1 MQGIL
6 KQDTVNN
13 VKNKYSIILEKRMF
27 GRKLFLLRKKNAFQQ
42 LSCHR
47 SQWMQTVGSDR
58 FRRQKIPCSAER
70 DKRERETL
78 TKKATS
84 RGLARRRM
92 VSVSDLRKLRVTEKE
107 VCGFDN

>member
-1 MQGIL
+1 
-6 KQDTVNN
+6 
-13 VKNKYSIILEKRMF
+13 
-27 GRKLFLLRKKNAFQQ
+27 
-42 LSCHR
+42 
-47 SQWMQTVGSDR
+47 MQTVGSDR